1 MKFFQQL
8 LVAPAAL
15 GLLAPLSVSASEI
28 NLDAI
33 SEYSEDNLEI
43 DGNLFKQSAPNET
56 LLSGGEGLVD
66 SGDFTGGFS
75 ETTTAS
81 FGVDFL
87 VGAVDGA
94 SNEATTFDY
103 QMGIGLETSFTGEDS
118 LSATIDIGN
127 ASSAIGGGDGLNFD
141 STSDALVLDG
151 LTYTFPLGGTT
162 VMVGDNTDI
171 SAVYTGAC
179 AYSSFTDYMGNCG
192 TGNSVGVGGNGV
204 TAAASYAFDS
214 GFSLA
219 GGVSATQ
226 ITDATPG
233 VVTGLFTEEGTDT
246 YGIEAA
252 YTADSYGVAVAY
264 SDNESSTFWGVNGMY
279 AFDFATLSAGV
290 ESEDPGSGSTKTGFF
305 VGLSFPEVGAGTF
318 DIGMGTSANY
328 ASSDTEYYTY
338 EASYAYPINDGMTI
352 TPGVYIKEGTTE
364 ILIKNISDEKLLV
377 RVIDNGK
384 GISENHLPRVFERF
398 YRVDENRSRAEGG
411 SGLGLAIVKH
421 IIEAHNEQIYVESTE
436 GIGSEFSFTLN
447 RSL

>member
-1 MKFFQQL
+1 MKLFQQF

-15 GLLAPLSVSASEI
+15 GLLAPLSASASEV

-33 SEYSEDNLEI
+33 SNYSENNLEI
-43 DGNLFKQSAPNET
+43 DSNSFNQKSSNNT
-56 LLSGGEGLVD
+56 LLSGGEGLVE
-66 SGDFTGGFS
+66 SSDFTGGFS

-94 SNEATTFDY
+94 SSEVTTFDY

-127 ASSAIGGGDGLNFD
+127 ASSPIAGGDGLNFD
-141 STSDALVLDG
+141 GTSDALVLDG

-204 TAAASYAFDS
+204 TAAMSYAFDS

-226 ITDATPG
+226 IDEND
-233 VVTGLFTEEGTDT
+233 VVTGLLTEEGTDT

-252 YTADSYGVAVAY
+252 YTADSWGVSVAY
-264 SDNESSTFWGVNGMY
+264 ADDEAKTYWGVNGTY
-279 AFDFATLSAGV
+279 AFDFATLSAGI
-290 ESEDPGSGSTKTGFF
+290 ESEDSGSATAEGFF
-305 VGLSFPEVGAGTF
+305 VGLSFPEVGAGTL

-328 ASSDTEYYTY
+328 ASADTEYYL
-338 EASYAYPINDGMTI
+338 S
-352 TPGVYIKEGTTE
+352 
-364 ILIKNISDEKLLV
+364 LI
-377 RVIDNGK
+377 
-384 GISENHLPRVFERF
+384 
-398 YRVDENRSRAEGG
+398 
-411 SGLGLAIVKH
+411 H
-421 IIEAHNEQIYVESTE
+421 I
-436 GIGSEFSFTLN
+436 
-447 RSL
+447 